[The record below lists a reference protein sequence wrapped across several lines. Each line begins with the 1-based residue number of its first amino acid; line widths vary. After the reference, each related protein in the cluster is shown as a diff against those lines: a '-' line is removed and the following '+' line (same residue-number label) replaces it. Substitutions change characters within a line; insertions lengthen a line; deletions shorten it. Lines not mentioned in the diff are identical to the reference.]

1 MNSLATGPD
10 SIDAPSTS
18 AGAEPPL
25 AAVDPVSAS
34 ADASASSRQEPNP
47 LWSIAA
53 AMAFFFAVAAAFL
66 AAG

>member
-1 MNSLATGPD
+1 MNSQPTGHD
-10 SIDAPSTS
+10 SFDAPST
-18 AGAEPPL
+18 AN
-25 AAVDPVSAS
+25 
-34 ADASASSRQEPNP
+34 ASSHHELNP

>member
-1 MNSLATGPD
+1 MRDDRAIVASSIQSRSIMNSLPTGHDP
-10 SIDAPSTS
+10 APSQR
-18 AGAEPPL
+18 EL
-25 AAVDPVSAS
+25 
-34 ADASASSRQEPNP
+34 NP

>member
-1 MNSLATGPD
+1 MKNSEL
-10 SIDAPSTS
+10 
-18 AGAEPPL
+18 
-25 AAVDPVSAS
+25 
-34 ADASASSRQEPNP
+34 NP